1 MPGVWVGVQRSEALE
16 SLTGVR
22 DTGEPAEGAKNQAR
36 VLCKNNKV
44 LAAEPSL
51 CPKI

>member
-1 MPGVWVGVQRSEALE
+1 MPGVWLGVQRSEAE
-16 SLTGVR
+16 VSETGVR

-36 VLCKNNKV
+36 ILCKNKV